1 MCAGTNNEK
10 ECRKAE
16 TPSIYVEKLYKLDY
30 AIGCYSSNV
39 PPSQIMSAVCN
50 VLPTP
55 TTYKQLTSKQLCA
68 KSSFSNNEDEKTK
81 FVTSLSG
88 DIIISTT
95 SVVGYL
101 YKIISM
107 LTKYKK

>member
-1 MCAGTNNEK
+1 MLKSWRNACRVLDCAI
-10 ECRKAE
+10 R
-16 TPSIYVEKLYKLDY
+16 
-30 AIGCYSSNV
+30 YSSNNV
-39 PPSQIMSAVCN
+39 PPSQVTNWVCN
-50 VLPTP
+50 DLQTP